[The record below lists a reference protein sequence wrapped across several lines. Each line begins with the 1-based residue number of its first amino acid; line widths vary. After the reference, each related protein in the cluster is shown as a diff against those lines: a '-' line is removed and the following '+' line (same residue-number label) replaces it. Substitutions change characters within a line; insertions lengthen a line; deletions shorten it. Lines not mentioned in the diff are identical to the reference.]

1 MEQCP
6 PLAVRT
12 GRPVEG
18 EVLGKWAV
26 GGNSGHARAK
36 TDTGNKHVSN
46 PLVCVTDARESLAKS
61 LLICLNYCACI
72 ENYDESAKCVL

>member
-12 GRPVEG
+12 GRLVEG

-36 TDTGNKHVSN
+36 TVTGNKHVSN
-46 PLVCVTDARESLAKS
+46 PLVCVTDVLESLAKS
-61 LLICLNYCACI
+61 LLIRLNYCARI
-72 ENYDESAKCVL
+72 GNYGKRAKCVL